1 MVKTLYEGMK
11 VFAGSDKTSCLLEI
25 ATSEGY
31 LITSQMEEDEI
42 HTPIFLHGN
51 TSSFKNIADSIAD
64 RALAKFCNE
73 IKGERYF
80 VILKEGYSIN

>member
-11 VFAGSDKTSCLLEI
+11 VFAGSDKTDCLLEV

-31 LITSQMEEDEI
+31 FITSDMEADEV

-51 TSSFKNIADSIAD
+51 TSSFKDLGAAIGDQAIVK
-64 RALAKFCNE
+64 LCNE

-80 VILKEGYSIN
+80 VIIKEGYSIN